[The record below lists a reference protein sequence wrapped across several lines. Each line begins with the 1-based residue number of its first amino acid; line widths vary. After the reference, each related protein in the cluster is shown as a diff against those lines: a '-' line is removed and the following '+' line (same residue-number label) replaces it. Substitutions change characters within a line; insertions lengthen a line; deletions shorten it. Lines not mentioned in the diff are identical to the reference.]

1 MTVVPELKAQ
11 QSEINKHLQHITR
24 RWSELGQDVKLEIV
38 CLSADDRAAVK
49 DVARFSPDAFGIDMA
64 AEHAAAM
71 NAHKIN
77 VYAVI
82 NPVDGTRPLQAGK
95 RASRADI
102 VASFYHWADADD
114 AQAAENIRSFVGPKC
129 TFHVLTGTQPCMR
142 PHVYWELEEPT
153 RNLDAWERTQKAIA
167 ATLKT
172 DPSVTDAPRIM
183 RVAGTINWPKP
194 QKQGKGYVAELTTLR
209 IYDNEERPPVSS
221 DRMARA
227 FSGAA
232 VNAPPSQAS
241 VGGLQIDIGPQ
252 ALDRQ
257 QARADALAGINWNV
271 NVFKIVGSLVRHGM
285 ADDEILYDTERLT
298 LPGYTIEQTRDEVRT
313 MIERTRENPEF
324 TPDRV
329 DVKTERAMAIALDV
343 APKVAPFK
351 SWEPI
356 NPLALPPRDFVY
368 GNHYIRKFASVTV
381 APGGLGKSTL
391 VLAECLA
398 IATGM
403 PIIGIQPK
411 QRERVVYFNAEDP
424 LEEVQ
429 RRVLA
434 LCQHHRIN
442 QSELVDWLFLASGRE
457 TELILAVGEAGEI
470 VEPVFELIE
479 SYARDI
485 KPAVFAFDPLAN
497 MTESPETND
506 VFRRLGK
513 RLSRMADAHNCSIEI
528 VHHTRKLNGKEAE
541 VEDSRGGGALIGAV
555 RAGRVLNPMTAD
567 EATKAGIETHIDH
580 FRIEAAG
587 KNNLSRPS
595 PHATWL
601 HRVSIELPNGDSVAS
616 IEPWAWPDAFDGV
629 SADDARKVQIEILQM
644 DEPPRAHHSSASWV
658 GNVIARVLGLDVDDK
673 ADKSRITTMI
683 KTWIKTGVLEQA
695 EVRDTKKG
703 RDVPVILAGKNNPA
717 ATVEG

>member
-1 MTVVPELKAQ
+1 
-11 QSEINKHLQHITR
+11 
-24 RWSELGQDVKLEIV
+24 
-38 CLSADDRAAVK
+38 
-49 DVARFSPDAFGIDMA
+49 
-64 AEHAAAM
+64 
-71 NAHKIN
+71 
-77 VYAVI
+77 
-82 NPVDGTRPLQAGK
+82 
-95 RASRADI
+95 
-102 VASFYHWADADD
+102 
-114 AQAAENIRSFVGPKC
+114 
-129 TFHVLTGTQPCMR
+129 
-142 PHVYWELEEPT
+142 
-153 RNLDAWERTQKAIA
+153 
-167 ATLKT
+167 
-172 DPSVTDAPRIM
+172 
-183 RVAGTINWPKP
+183 
-194 QKQGKGYVAELTTLR
+194 
-209 IYDNEERPPVSS
+209 
-221 DRMARA
+221 
-227 FSGAA
+227 
-232 VNAPPSQAS
+232 
-241 VGGLQIDIGPQ
+241 LQIDIGPQ

-285 ADDEILYDTERLT
+285 TDDEILHDTERLT
-298 LPGYTIEQTRDEVRT
+298 LPGYTIDQTRDEVRA
-313 MIERTRENPEF
+313 MIERTRDNPEF

-329 DVKTERAMAIALDV
+329 EPKAERAMAIALDA

-351 SWEPI
+351 SWETI
-356 NPLALPPRDFVY
+356 DPLGLPARDFVY

-391 VLAECLA
+391 VLAECIA
-398 IATGM
+398 IATGR
-403 PIIGIQPK
+403 PILGVLPK
-411 QRERVVYFNAEDP
+411 ARERVVYFNAEDP

-434 LCQHHRIN
+434 LCQHHGIP
-442 QSELVDWLFLASGRE
+442 QGDLVNWLYLASGRE
-457 TELILAVGEAGEI
+457 TELILAVGDAGDI

-479 SYARDI
+479 NYARDI

-555 RAGRVLNPMTAD
+555 RAGRVLNPMTSD
-567 EATKAGIETHIDH
+567 EAMKAGIETHVDH

-595 PHATWL
+595 TSATWL
-601 HRVSIELPNGDSVAS
+601 RRVSMELPNGDHVAS
-616 IEPWAWPDAFDGV
+616 VEPWEWPDAFDGV

-644 DEPPRAHHSSASWV
+644 DEPPRAHPSSTAWV
-658 GNVIARVLGLDVDDK
+658 GHVIARVLSMDTDDK
-673 ADKSRITTMI
+673 ADKARIATMI
-683 KTWIKTGVLEQA
+683 KTWLKTGVLEQA
-695 EVRDTKKG
+695 EIRDTKKG